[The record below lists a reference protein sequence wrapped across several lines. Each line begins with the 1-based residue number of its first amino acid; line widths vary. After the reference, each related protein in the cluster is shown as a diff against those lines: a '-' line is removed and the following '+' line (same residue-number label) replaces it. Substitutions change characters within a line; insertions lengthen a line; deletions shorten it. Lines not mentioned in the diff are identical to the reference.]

1 MGYSPGVGLILGLGL
16 DPSGANAGVKELG
29 SCLGQLE
36 SGAAKSGEGMTESFA
51 ATDRALLSNRE
62 TARLLSEELGIHLP
76 RAVTSAISKMLP
88 EIATFGTALLG
99 IFAVEEAY
107 KWGKVVNQEFF
118 QIYTQGDQIIKDLEA
133 AATAAFKHAGEEAA
147 NMLTHF
153 KTSLAGTFDIAQID
167 ARVAQLERFH
177 AAYQSLVGK
186 MGTELIEAIAKVAP
200 TITEATAQGLL
211 KLEDVDKKIA
221 EMGQLQFDAH
231 KHMAE
236 VITKE
241 DKDSAE
247 AAKRAGDAAY
257 HAAVQKYEAN
267 QKAFHA
273 SEEALRHEM
282 ALQDQLGRKAVEEAV
297 REEKAREH
305 TALAIRRLTEELRRQ
320 HEQEARNAEH
330 LAKEA
335 AREIADVSRIRSDQ
349 ERQMLR
355 GHAEARQRIEEQ
367 HREAVA
373 SIQAKNQEA
382 QAIAALEGDY
392 KAMADAAIAAYTAMG
407 QASQNYLKQ
416 LKEQT
421 DAEREAAQAQQESTE
436 DKIKGMA
443 AEIGTFV
450 GAVAG
455 RKAEAEVEGAFF
467 LAEGSFDLARGI
479 WPPNPELI
487 ARGLGEI
494 GSGINMLKVAGK
506 SGTQPSIGGGGG
518 VGAGY
523 GIGGGHG
530 GYGGGGGEDEH
541 AIAGTGLAPGAA
553 GSNGGRLNVYVIGDE
568 AAFIAERVNNADRA
582 GHFMQVT
589 SSRRSSPSQG

>member
-1 MGYSPGVGLILGLGL
+1 MKPGL
-16 DPSGANAGVKELG
+16 DQAKGSLAEYEKALDDATRNVNAGFD
-29 SCLGQLE
+29 Q
-36 SGAAKSGEGMTESFA
+36 TEKA
-51 ATDRALLSNRE
+51 IVSNSQSV
-62 TARLLSEELGIHLP
+62 RLLAQDLGIGLP
-76 RAVTSAISKMLP
+76 RAVSSAVAKMLP
-88 EIATFGTALLG
+88 DIGQLGGALIG
-99 IFAVEEAY
+99 VWAVEKIYGWA
-107 KWGKVVNQEFF
+107 KAARDEF
-118 QIYTQGDQIIKDLEA
+118 GDAATVIGQDIKDLDTA
-133 AATAAFKHAGEEAA
+133 ASEAFKHAGAEAA
-147 NMLTHF
+147 AMLTHF

-167 ARVAQLERFH
+167 ARAAQLQRYH
-177 AAYQSLVGK
+177 DAYKQWQDS
-186 MGTELIEAIAKVAP
+186 
-200 TITEATAQGLL
+200 ATANTLGFTRMTREAMDTIVAAKKEGLNSL
-211 KLEDVDKKIA
+211 KDVDQKIN
-221 EMGQLQFDAH
+221 EIGQLQFDAH

-241 DKDSAE
+241 NKDSAE

-257 HAAVQKYEAN
+257 HAAMQKYEAN